1 MKIYSVINILL
12 INFLIT
18 GFVYAGKYDN
28 TSKEWQI
35 KAYSSAAPD
44 FIGNFA
50 TIVGADGKV
59 IREGSNGW
67 TCMAG
72 NGRPYP
78 KKGWKNTHDAMP
90 TCNDKEAM
98 KWMSAFMKNEE
109 PKLDK
114 DGWMWMLHG
123 DVGEDNL
130 VAGVLNKEDST
141 PGQWIESGPHLMFI
155 PKDIKSL
162 DNWNTDFTT
171 GEPYVMFP
179 GTVYAH
185 VMIPVEGYYKY
196 QKESEPK

>member
-1 MKIYSVINILL
+1 MS
-12 INFLIT
+12 
-18 GFVYAGKYDN
+18 
-28 TSKEWQI
+28 
-35 KAYSSAAPD
+35 
-44 FIGNFA
+44 
-50 TIVGADGKV
+50 
-59 IREGSNGW
+59 
-67 TCMAG
+67 G

-78 KKGWKNTHDAMP
+78 KKGWKNAHDAMP

-98 KWMSAFMKNEE
+98 KWMNAFMKNEK

-179 GTVYAH
+179 GTIYAH
-185 VMIPVEGYYKY
+185 VMIPVEGYYRY